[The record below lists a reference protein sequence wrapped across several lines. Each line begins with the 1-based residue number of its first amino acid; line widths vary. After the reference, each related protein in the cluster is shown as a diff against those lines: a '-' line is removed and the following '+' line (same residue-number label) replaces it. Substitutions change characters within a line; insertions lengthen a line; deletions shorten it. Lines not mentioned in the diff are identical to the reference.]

1 MNVPCFLRP
10 VFCALLVVFGMP
22 AWAHP
27 VPDIPV
33 RGVFESGGAAT
44 IHVEI
49 NPRAF
54 DADPTNAPS
63 LTNSTYRTL
72 PAERRAELLRQ
83 AKELVARSIEFYL
96 EPIGRQQPVFTFD
109 FTGEAHKPLA
119 GEEDVVVVM
128 GTWKTNIP
136 AGLTGWRIHAV
147 PGQKLAIVFQ
157 NFIDGAPHPRV
168 HVLFPGETSYTLDL
182 AGLAGATPR
191 GPTAGAISR
200 EGSAADSWF
209 TFGKSLKDGFIH
221 VLPLGLDHILFVLGL
236 FLLSRAWKPLLWQV
250 TMFTLA
256 HTLTLA
262 LATLGW
268 VNVPASIV
276 EPVIAASIAFV
287 ALENIFHPRYTRW
300 RLVVVFVF
308 GLVHGLGFAGALG
321 ALDRVPGSLLPRLIG
336 FNLGVEGGQLAVISL
351 AFLATA
357 WLRDPALYR
366 RWIVVPGSALIAL
379 AGVWWSVERVFF

>member
-1 MNVPCFLRP
+1 MNACRFLRP
-10 VFCALLVVFGMP
+10 VLFALAVFFGVP
-22 AWAHP
+22 AGAHP
-27 VPDIPV
+27 VPDLPV

-44 IHVEI
+44 IHVEV

-54 DADPTNAPS
+54 DADPTTAPS

-72 PAERRAELLRQ
+72 PVARRAELLRQ
-83 AKELVARSIEFYL
+83 AQELVTRTIEFYL
-96 EPIGRQQPVFTFD
+96 EPIGRQQPAFTFD
-109 FTGEAHKPLA
+109 FTGEGHKPLA
-119 GEEDVVVVM
+119 GEDDVVVVM

-136 AGLTGWRIHAV
+136 AGLTGWRIQATRE
-147 PGQKLAIVFQ
+147 GKLAIVFQ

-168 HVLFPGETSYTLDL
+168 HVLFPGESSYTLDL
-182 AGLAGATPR
+182 AGLAGAAPG
-191 GPTAGAISR
+191 GPTPGAISR
-200 EGSAADSWF
+200 EGSRADLWF
-209 TFGKSLKDGFIH
+209 TFAKFLRDGFIH

-268 VNVPASIV
+268 VKVPAAIV
-276 EPVIAASIAFV
+276 EPIIAASIAFV
-287 ALENIFHPRYTRW
+287 ALENIFHPRYTHW
-300 RLVVVFVF
+300 RLLVVFVF

-321 ALDRVPGSLLPRLIG
+321 DLDRVPGSLAVRLVG
-336 FNLGVEGGQLAVISL
+336 FNLGVEGGQLAVIAL

-366 RWIVVPGSALIAL
+366 RWIVVPGSTLIAL
-379 AGVWWSVERVFF
+379 AGVWWSIERVFF